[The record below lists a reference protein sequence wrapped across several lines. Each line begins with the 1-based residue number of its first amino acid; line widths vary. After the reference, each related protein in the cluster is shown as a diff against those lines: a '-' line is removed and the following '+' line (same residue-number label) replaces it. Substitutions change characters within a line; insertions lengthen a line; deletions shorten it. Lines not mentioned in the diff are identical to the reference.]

1 MNAVDDEEDI
11 LVAGKLATPL
21 SAEFSKT
28 TAVRRL
34 SYHTM
39 PTSLIV
45 VVGGESVT
53 RVVNPF

>member
-1 MNAVDDEEDI
+1 MLLMMRKMFLWPVSSQ
-11 LVAGKLATPL
+11 PL
-21 SAEFSKT
+21 CQRNFSKT

-34 SYHTM
+34 SYRTM